1 MTKVV
6 CVGVHVLDIHVAT
19 VESIPEGSS
28 GALVDTIR
36 MSPAGTAGGTAV
48 VLSKLGAEVA
58 SVAAVGDDPIGTV
71 LVSLLQANGVDTTG
85 VATKAGVQ
93 TSASVLPINGNGD
106 RPAWHCIGANGSL
119 TLDDIDLDLVRSADH
134 VHVGGPEFLGDAA
147 VAVLEAAR
155 SADVTTSIDLL
166 APGEP
171 MWLEAI
177 AGCLPFVD
185 LFLPNDEQ
193 LLGLT
198 AATTLEEGAAALLDR
213 GVGCVA
219 VTAGARGAYVATQER
234 TAWVPAFEIDVLDT
248 TGCGD
253 SFSAGF
259 LLGRAQGRDLE
270 AAATLGNAT
279 AAQVA
284 QGMST
289 DAGSYDLASVDS
301 FAASA
306 PTPLRV
312 TSPRGR

>member
-6 CVGVHVLDIHVAT
+6 CIGVHVLDIHVAT
-19 VESIPEGSS
+19 VDSIPEGSS

-48 VLSKLGAEVA
+48 VLSKLGADVT
-58 SVAAVGDDPIGTV
+58 SVAAVGEDPIGSV
-71 LVSLLQANGVDTTG
+71 LVGLLQANGVDTSRIT
-85 VATKAGVQ
+85 TKEGVQ

-119 TLDDIDLDLVRSADH
+119 TLDDIDLELVRGADH
-134 VHVGGPEFLGDAA
+134 VHLGGPEFLGDAA
-147 VAVLEAAR
+147 VAVLQAAR
-155 SADVTTSIDLL
+155 DAGVTTSVDML

-171 MWLEAI
+171 MWLDAI
-177 AGCLPFVD
+177 APCLPLVD

-198 AATTLEEGAAALLDR
+198 AASTLEEGAQSLLDR

-219 VTAGARGAYVATQER
+219 VTAGARGAYVATAEE
-234 TAWVPAFEIDVLDT
+234 TAWVPAYAIEVVDT

-259 LLGRAQGRDLE
+259 LLGRAQGRDLV
-270 AAATLGNAT
+270 AAAALGNAT

-289 DAGSYDLASVDS
+289 DAGSYDLASVDA
-301 FAASA
+301 FIASA
-306 PTPLRV
+306 AR
-312 TSPRGR
+312 R

>member
-1 MTKVV
+1 VTKPTTRVV
-6 CVGVHVLDIHVAT
+6 CIGVHVLDVHVAT

-48 VLSKLGAEVA
+48 VLSKLGAEVT
-58 SVAAVGDDPIGTV
+58 SIAAVGDDPIGLV
-71 LVSLLQANGVDTTG
+71 LLSLLEANGVDTARI
-85 VATKAGVQ
+85 ATKAGVQ

-119 TLDDIDLDLVRSADH
+119 TLDDIDLDLVRAADH
-134 VHVGGPEFLGDAA
+134 VHVGGPEFLGEAA
-147 VAVLEAAR
+147 VAVLQAAR
-155 SADVTTSIDLL
+155 SAGVTTSIDML

-171 MWLEAI
+171 MWLDAI
-177 AGCLPFVD
+177 AGCLPLVD

-198 AATTLEEGAAALLDR
+198 ATTTLEDGAQALLDR

-219 VTAGARGAYVATQER
+219 VTAGARGAYVATPDQ
-234 TAWVPAFEIDVLDT
+234 TTWVPAFEIDVVDT

-259 LLGRAQGRDLE
+259 VLGRAEGRDLV

-289 DAGSYDLASVDS
+289 AAGCYDLASVDH
-301 FAASA
+301 FAAST
-306 PTPLRV
+306 PTR
-312 TSPRGR
+312 

>member
-1 MTKVV
+1 MTKLETRVV
-6 CVGVHVLDIHVAT
+6 CIGVHVLDIHVAT
-19 VESIPEGSS
+19 VDSIPEGSS

-48 VLSKLGAEVA
+48 VLSKLGAEVT
-58 SVAAVGDDPIGTV
+58 SVAAVGDDPIGPV
-71 LVSLLQANGVDTTG
+71 LVGLLRANGVDTSH
-85 VATKAGVQ
+85 VATKEGVQ
-93 TSASVLPINGNGD
+93 TSASVLPINGDGD

-119 TLDDIDLDLVRSADH
+119 TLDDIDLDLVRGADH
-134 VHVGGPEFLGDAA
+134 VHVGGPEFLGEAA
-147 VAVLEAAR
+147 VAVLQAAR
-155 SADVTTSIDLL
+155 EAGVATSVDML

-171 MWLEAI
+171 MWLDAI
-177 AGCLPFVD
+177 AGCLPLVD

-198 AATTLEEGAAALLDR
+198 ATTTLEDGAQALIDR

-219 VTAGARGAYVATQER
+219 VTAGARGAYVATPEE
-234 TAWVPAFEIDVLDT
+234 TAWVPAYAIEVVDT

-259 LLGRAQGRDLE
+259 LLGRTLGRDLT
-270 AAATLGNAT
+270 AAAVLGNAT

-289 DAGSYDLASVDS
+289 DAGSYDLASVDA
-301 FAASA
+301 FASA
-306 PTPLRV
+306 TPTR
-312 TSPRGR
+312 

>member
-1 MTKVV
+1 MTRVV

-19 VESIPEGSS
+19 VDTIPEGSG

-48 VLSKLGAEVA
+48 VLSKLGAEVT
-58 SVAAVGDDPIGTV
+58 SVAAVGDDPLGVT
-71 LVSLLQANGVDTTG
+71 LLSLLSANGVDTG
-85 VATKAGVQ
+85 RIATKPGVQ
-93 TSASVLPINGNGD
+93 TSASVLPINGDGD

-119 TLDDIDLDLVRSADH
+119 TLDDIDLDLVRAADH
-134 VHVGGPEFLGDAA
+134 VHVGGPEFLGEAA

-155 SADVTTSIDLL
+155 SAGVSTSVDML

-171 MWLEAI
+171 MWLDAI
-177 AGCLPFVD
+177 AACLPLVD

-198 AATTLEEGAAALLDR
+198 ATSTLEEGAQVLLDK

-219 VTAGARGAYVATQER
+219 VTAGARGAYVATADE
-234 TAWVPAFEIDVLDT
+234 TAWVPAFAIEVVDT

-253 SFSAGF
+253 AFSAGF
-259 LLGRAQGRDLE
+259 LLGRAQGRDLV

-289 DAGSYDLASVDS
+289 DAGSYDLASVDT
-301 FAASA
+301 FAAS
-306 PTPLRV
+306 
-312 TSPRGR
+312 TSPR

>member
-1 MTKVV
+1 MTEPDITVV

-19 VESIPEGSS
+19 VDTIPEGSS

-58 SVAAVGDDPIGTV
+58 SVAAVGDDPMGAA
-71 LVSLLQANGVDTTG
+71 LVGLLRDNGVDTSRVT
-85 VATKAGVQ
+85 TKQGVQ
-93 TSASVLPINGNGD
+93 TSASVLPINGDGD

-119 TLDDIDLDLVRSADH
+119 TLDDIDLDLVRSAAH

-155 SADVTTSIDLL
+155 SAGVTTSVDML

-171 MWLEAI
+171 MWLDAI
-177 AGCLPFVD
+177 AACLPLVD
-185 LFLPNDEQ
+185 QFLPNDEQ

-198 AATTLEEGAAALLDR
+198 GATTLEDAAQVLLDR

-219 VTAGARGAYVATQER
+219 VTAGARGAYVATPEES
-234 TAWVPAFEIDVLDT
+234 AWVPAYAVEVVDT

-259 LLGRAQGRDLE
+259 LLGRAQGRDLV
-270 AAATLGNAT
+270 AAASLGNAT

-284 QGMST
+284 GGMST
-289 DAGSYDLASVDS
+289 DAGSYDLASVDA
-301 FAASA
+301 FASVT
-306 PTPLRV
+306 PTR
-312 TSPRGR
+312 

>member
-1 MTKVV
+1 MTKPDTRVV
-6 CVGVHVLDIHVAT
+6 CIGVHVLDVHVAT
-19 VESIPEGSS
+19 VDAIPEGSS

-48 VLSKLGAEVA
+48 VLSKLGADVT
-58 SVAAVGDDPIGTV
+58 SIAAVGDDPIGTV
-71 LVSLLQANGVDTTG
+71 LVSLLQANGVDTG
-85 VATKAGVQ
+85 RFATKEGVQ
-93 TSASVLPINGNGD
+93 TSASVLPVNGNGD

-119 TLDDIDLDLVRSADH
+119 TLDDIDLDLVRETDH

-155 SADVTTSIDLL
+155 SAGVTTSIDML

-171 MWLEAI
+171 MWLDAI
-177 AGCLPFVD
+177 AGCLPLVD

-198 AATTLEEGAAALLDR
+198 ATATLEDGAQSLLDR
-213 GVGCVA
+213 GVGTVA
-219 VTAGARGAYVATQER
+219 VTAGARGAYVATADE
-234 TAWVPAFEIDVLDT
+234 TAWVPAFEVDVVDT

-259 LLGRAQGRDLE
+259 LLGRAQGRDLV

-289 DAGSYDLASVDS
+289 DAGSYDLASVDT
-301 FAASA
+301 FAAS
-306 PTPLRV
+306 V
-312 TSPRGR
+312 PRR

>member
-1 MTKVV
+1 MTKVI
-6 CVGVHVLDIHVAT
+6 CIGVHVLDVHVAT
-19 VESIPEGSS
+19 VDSIPEGSS

-58 SVAAVGDDPIGTV
+58 SIAAVGDDPIGAT
-71 LVSLLQANGVDTTG
+71 LLGLLQANGVDTAR
-85 VATKAGVQ
+85 VATKGGVQ

-119 TLDDIDLDLVRSADH
+119 TLDDIDLDAVRAADH

-155 SADVTTSIDLL
+155 SAGVTTSVDML

-171 MWLEAI
+171 MWLDAI
-177 AGCLPFVD
+177 AGCLPLVD

-198 AATTLEEGAAALLDR
+198 ATTTLEDGAQALLDR

-219 VTAGARGAYVATQER
+219 VTAGARGAYVATADQ
-234 TAWVPAFEIDVLDT
+234 TAWVPAFEIEVVDT

-259 LLGRAQGRDLE
+259 LLGRALGRDLL
-270 AAATLGNAT
+270 ASATLGCAT

-284 QGMST
+284 QNLST
-289 DAGSYDLASVDS
+289 DAGSYDLASVDE
-301 FAASA
+301 FAAA
-306 PTPLRV
+306 TPTR
-312 TSPRGR
+312 

>member
-1 MTKVV
+1 MTQPTKVV
-6 CVGVHVLDIHVAT
+6 CIGVHVLDIHVAT
-19 VESIPEGSS
+19 VDTIPEGSS

-36 MSPAGTAGGTAV
+36 MSPAGTAGGTAI
-48 VLSKLGAEVA
+48 VLSKLGAEVT
-58 SVAAVGDDPIGTV
+58 SVAAIGDDPIGKV
-71 LVSLLQANGVDTTG
+71 LVELLRANGVDTARIT
-85 VATKAGVQ
+85 TKHDVQ
-93 TSASVLPINGNGD
+93 TSASVLPINGDGD

-119 TLDDIDLDLVRSADH
+119 TLEDIDLDLVRSADH

-155 SADVTTSIDLL
+155 GAGVTTSVDML

-171 MWLEAI
+171 MWLDAI
-177 AGCLPFVD
+177 VGCLPLVD

-198 AATTLEEGAAALLDR
+198 ATTTLEDGAQALLDK

-219 VTAGARGAYVATQER
+219 VTAGARGAYVATVDE
-234 TAWVPAFEIDVLDT
+234 TGWVPAFEIEVVDT

-259 LLGRAQGRDLE
+259 LLGRANGRDLV

-301 FAASA
+301 FATST
-306 PTPLRV
+306 PTR
-312 TSPRGR
+312 

>member
-1 MTKVV
+1 MTKVL
-6 CVGVHVLDIHVAT
+6 CIGVHVLDIHVAT
-19 VESIPEGSS
+19 VDSIPEGSS

-48 VLSKLGAEVA
+48 VLSKLGADVT
-58 SVAAVGDDPIGTV
+58 SVAAVGDDPMGAV
-71 LVSLLQANGVDTTG
+71 LVSLLQANGVDTAPIT
-85 VATKAGVQ
+85 TKEGVQ
-93 TSASVLPINGNGD
+93 TSASVLPINGDGD

-155 SADVTTSIDLL
+155 GAGVTTSVDML

-171 MWLEAI
+171 MWLDAI
-177 AGCLPFVD
+177 AGCLPLVD

-198 AATTLEEGAAALLDR
+198 ATTTLEEGAQALLDR

-219 VTAGARGAYVATQER
+219 VTAGARGAYVATAEES
-234 TAWVPAFEIDVLDT
+234 AWVPAYAIEVVDT

-259 LLGRAQGRDLE
+259 LLGRARGRDLV
-270 AAATLGNAT
+270 AAASLGNAT

-289 DAGSYDLASVDS
+289 DAGSYDLASVDA
-301 FAASA
+301 FASA
-306 PTPLRV
+306 TPTR
-312 TSPRGR
+312 

>member
-1 MTKVV
+1 VTKVI
-6 CVGVHVLDIHVAT
+6 CIGVHVLDVHVAT
-19 VESIPEGSS
+19 VDAIPEGSS

-48 VLSKLGAEVA
+48 VLSKLGADVT
-58 SVAAVGDDPIGTV
+58 SIAAVGDDPIGGV
-71 LVSLLQANGVDTTG
+71 LVDLLRANGVDTAPVT
-85 VATKAGVQ
+85 TKEGVQ

-119 TLDDIDLDLVRSADH
+119 TLDDIDLDLVRAADH

-155 SADVTTSIDLL
+155 SAGVTTSVDLL

-171 MWLEAI
+171 MWLDAI
-177 AGCLPFVD
+177 ADCLPLVD

-198 AATTLEEGAAALLDR
+198 ATTALEDGAQALLDK

-219 VTAGARGAYVATQER
+219 VTAGARGAYVATADE
-234 TAWVPAFEIDVLDT
+234 TAWVPAFEIDVVDT

-259 LLGRAQGRDLE
+259 LLGRAQGRDLV

-289 DAGSYDLASVDS
+289 DAGSYDLASVDT
-301 FAASA
+301 FAAS
-306 PTPLRV
+306 TPR
-312 TSPRGR
+312 R

>member
-1 MTKVV
+1 MTGPTKVV

-19 VESIPEGSS
+19 VDAIPEGSS

-48 VLSKLGAEVA
+48 VLSKLGADVT
-58 SVAAVGDDPIGTV
+58 SIAAIGDDPIGAA
-71 LVSLLQANGVDTTG
+71 LVSLLQANGVDTAP
-85 VATKAGVQ
+85 VATKEGVQ
-93 TSASVLPINGNGD
+93 TSASVLPISGNGD

-119 TLDDIDLDLVRSADH
+119 TLDDIDLDLVRGADH
-134 VHVGGPEFLGDAA
+134 VHVGGPEFLGEAA
-147 VAVLEAAR
+147 VAVLAAAR
-155 SADVTTSIDLL
+155 DAGVATSVDML

-171 MWLEAI
+171 MWLDAI
-177 AGCLPFVD
+177 ADCLPLVD

-198 AATTLEEGAAALLDR
+198 ATSSLEEGAQVLLDR

-219 VTAGARGAYVATQER
+219 VTAGAQGAYVTTPDEA
-234 TAWVPAFEIDVLDT
+234 AWVPAFRIEVVDT

-253 SFSAGF
+253 AFSAGF
-259 LLGRAQGRDLE
+259 LLGRVQGRDLLG
-270 AAATLGNAT
+270 AAALGNAT

-289 DAGSYDLASVDS
+289 DAGSYDLPSVDA
-301 FAASA
+301 FAAST
-306 PTPLRV
+306 PT
-312 TSPRGR
+312 G

>member
-1 MTKVV
+1 MTKPTRVV

-19 VESIPEGSS
+19 VDSIPEGST

-48 VLSKLGAEVA
+48 VLSKLGAEVT
-58 SVAAVGDDPIGTV
+58 SVAAVGDDPLGSV
-71 LVSLLQANGVDTTG
+71 LVDLLRANGVDTSRIT
-85 VATKAGVQ
+85 TKDGVQ
-93 TSASVLPINGNGD
+93 TSASVLPINGDGD

-119 TLDDIDLDLVRSADH
+119 TLDDIDLDLVRGADH

-147 VAVLEAAR
+147 VAVLQAAR
-155 SADVTTSIDLL
+155 EAGVTTSVDML

-171 MWLEAI
+171 MWLDAI
-177 AGCLPFVD
+177 AGCLPLVD

-198 AATTLEEGAAALLDR
+198 ATATLEDGAQALLDR

-219 VTAGARGAYVATQER
+219 VTAGAKGAYVATPGE
-234 TAWVPAFEIDVLDT
+234 TAWVPAYAIEVVDT

-259 LLGRAQGRDLE
+259 LLGRAQGRDLT
-270 AAATLGNAT
+270 AAAVLGNAT

-284 QGMST
+284 RGMST
-289 DAGSYDLASVDS
+289 DAGSYDLASVDA
-301 FAASA
+301 FASA
-306 PTPLRV
+306 TPTR
-312 TSPRGR
+312 

>member
-19 VESIPEGSS
+19 VDSIPEGSS

-48 VLSKLGAEVA
+48 VLSKLGAEVT
-58 SVAAVGDDPIGTV
+58 SIAAVGDDPIGTT
-71 LVSLLQANGVDTTG
+71 LVGLLRANGVDTG
-85 VATKAGVQ
+85 QIVTKEGVQ
-93 TSASVLPINGNGD
+93 TSASVLPINGSGD
-106 RPAWHCIGANGSL
+106 RPAWHCIGANGTL
-119 TLDDIDLDLVRSADH
+119 TLDDIDLDLVRAADH
-134 VHVGGPEFLGDAA
+134 VHVGGPEFLGNAA

-155 SADVTTSIDLL
+155 SAGVTTSIDML

-171 MWLEAI
+171 MWLDAI
-177 AGCLPFVD
+177 AGCVPLVD

-198 AATTLEEGAAALLDR
+198 ATTTLEDGARALLDK

-219 VTAGARGAYVATQER
+219 VTAGARGAYVATADD
-234 TAWVPAFEIDVLDT
+234 TTWVPAFEIDVVDT

-259 LLGRAQGRDLE
+259 LLGRAHGRDLV
-270 AAATLGNAT
+270 ASATLGCAT

-284 QGMST
+284 QSLST
-289 DAGSYDLASVDS
+289 DAGSYDLASVDR
-301 FAASA
+301 FAAA
-306 PTPLRV
+306 TPTR
-312 TSPRGR
+312 